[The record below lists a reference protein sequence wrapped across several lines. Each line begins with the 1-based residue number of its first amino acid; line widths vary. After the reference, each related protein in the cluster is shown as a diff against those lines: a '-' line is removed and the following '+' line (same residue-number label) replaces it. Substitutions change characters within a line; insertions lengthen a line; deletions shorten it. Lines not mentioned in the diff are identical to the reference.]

1 MFQTSGLV
9 LVQSLQ
15 SIWYGVVSY
24 LPAIVF
30 AIIIF
35 IIGWILASLIGKSI
49 KHLIEV
55 MKLDT
60 ITTKAG
66 IDQMFQRAGFK
77 FNLGGLVGGIVKWFL
92 IIVFMVAVFD
102 ILGLSELN
110 AFLQQIVLV
119 FLPNVLVAAL
129 ILVLASVV
137 AKIAGRMVTGSA
149 KAAGLH
155 SVNFV
160 GTLATWAIW
169 VFAVLIVL
177 SQLGIAQS
185 LIQTIFIALVAMFA
199 LAGGLAF
206 GLGGRDH
213 ASRVLSDI
221 GKMIRH
227 D

>member
-66 IDQMFQRAGFK
+66 VDQMFQRAGFK

-185 LIQTIFIALVAMFA
+185 LIQTIFIALVSMFA